1 MQHTEKYRFDLIERD
16 DVFSPDAL
24 NGNMEKVERALERE
38 TGARQAADAAEA
50 QARAGADAALDRRL
64 QVVEARHIAYGTYR
78 PQSGGLDIT
87 LGFQPAIVLI
97 QAFETF
103 LAGALTLDVK
113 SSRGHITENGFH
125 INPATSSGTITCGG
139 YTFAYFAFA

>member
-1 MQHTEKYRFDLIERD
+1 MNKARLEYEMNLRGVTRSDLCKVLGISRSAFYRKCNGISEFTQGEIQKIVDCLNLETPVGIFFDSR
-16 DVFSPDAL
+16 VS
-24 NGNMEKVERALERE
+24 
-38 TGARQAADAAEA
+38 
-50 QARAGADAALDRRL
+50 
-64 QVVEARHIAYGTYR
+64 YR

-125 INPATSSGTITCGG
+125 INPATSSGTITCGS
-139 YTFAYFAFA
+139 YTFAYFAFG